1 MLIAIDLGKRQ
12 KLDGVTKAMQQIN
25 FTGNLDRPGNT
36 QMFIFTENAKE
47 IVLDFS
53 KGTVKVL
60 WLYFVLIW

>member
-12 KLDGVTKAMQQIN
+12 KLDGVTKAMRQIN

-60 WLYFVLIW
+60 

>member
-1 MLIAIDLGKRQ
+1 
-12 KLDGVTKAMQQIN
+12 MQQIN

-60 WLYFVLIW
+60 